1 MSIFRK
7 RLKEEIVF
15 PEYDEKEIVQVRDFV
30 LQSWKMGDTHGL
42 SHWQRVE
49 RNGLLLS
56 MQDGEFRSDVC
67 IKVVRYFAYLHDA
80 CRENDDGDVEHG
92 VRAANMLHNIRQTIL
107 KDFTEEEFDLLE
119 TACRLHTTKH
129 RTGNITV
136 DICFDADRLDL
147 GRVGLTPN
155 PKLMATSMGAHYAQ
169 YFKPNNII

>member
-7 RLKEEIVF
+7 RRKEEIVF

-30 LQSWKMGDTHGL
+30 LQSWQMGEMHGL
-42 SHWQRVE
+42 PHSRRVE
-49 RNGLLLS
+49 RNGMLLS
-56 MQDGEFRSDVC
+56 MQNGELRGDVC
-67 IKVVRYFAYLHDA
+67 IKVVRYFAYLHDS
-80 CRENDDGDVEHG
+80 CRENEGADLEHG

-107 KDFTEEEFDLLE
+107 KDFTDDEFALLE

-155 PKLMATSMGAHYAQ
+155 PKLMATSMGAHYAK
-169 YFKPNNII
+169 YFKPNL

>member
-1 MSIFRK
+1 MILKKRK
-7 RLKEEIVF
+7 KDEIVF
-15 PEYDEKEIVQVRDFV
+15 PKYDESEIAEVRDFV
-30 LQSWKMGDTHGL
+30 LQSWEMGDTHGL

-67 IKVVRYFAYLHDA
+67 IKVVRYFAYLHDS
-80 CRENDDGDVEHG
+80 CRENDGGDIEHG
-92 VRAANMLHNIRQTIL
+92 VRAANMLHKIRHTIL
-107 KDFTEEEFDLLE
+107 KDFNDEEFALLE

-147 GRVGLTPN
+147 GRVGLVPN
-155 PKLMATSMGAHYAQ
+155 PKLMATSMGAHYAP
-169 YFKPNNII
+169 YFGQ